1 MNIQLKT
8 KLSILAIVAA
18 SYAPISSADTIGL
31 YVGSGQWNL
40 DYSGTISQG
49 ADSIDLVADLG
60 LSEESQNS
68 FYAAFEHPIP
78 GLPNIKVQRQDA
90 NQTVSSTLTR
100 SFDYGGTTFALNDT
114 VNTSLDL
121 GHTDLIFYYEILDNW
136 VSLDLGVNVKY
147 FDGNINLSTST
158 DSVSDELDDYV
169 PMLYGRAQFEIPATN
184 FSIDFETSILTT
196 GSDSLS
202 DIKAAV
208 AYETD
213 IGLGAELGFKRINL
227 EVDDLSDIAADLSFE
242 GYYFNVSFHF

>member
-1 MNIQLKT
+1 MNIKLNT
-8 KLSILAIVAA
+8 KITILALIA
-18 SYAPISSADTIGL
+18 SAFTPFSSADTIGL
-31 YVGSGQWNL
+31 YAGAGQWNL

-68 FYAAFEHPIP
+68 YYVALEHPIP
-78 GLPNIKVQRQDA
+78 GLPNFKMQRQAA
-90 NQTVSSTLTR
+90 NQTATSTLTR

-114 VNTSLDL
+114 INTNLDL

-136 VSLDLGVNVKY
+136 VSLDLGINVKY

-184 FSIDFETSILTT
+184 FALDFEASILTT

-202 DIKAAV
+202 DLKAAV
-208 AYETD
+208 SYESD
-213 IGLGAELGFKRINL
+213 FRLGAELGFKRINL
-227 EVDDLSDIAADLSFE
+227 EVDDLSNIAADLSFE
-242 GYYFNVSFHF
+242 GYYFAVNFHF